1 MKNTELKNP
10 KSNIQKIADTLPLK
24 YVLSF
29 FEACAMNEEWANRLT
44 MNNKLFDILH
54 DVKGILSKDKHFLPR
69 L

>member
-10 KSNIQKIADTLPLK
+10 KSNIQKIADTLPFQ

-29 FEACAMNEEWANRLT
+29 FEACAMNKEWAKRLK
-44 MNNKLFDILH
+44 MNNRLFDILH
-54 DVKGILSKDKHFLPR
+54 DVNGILSKDEHFLPR